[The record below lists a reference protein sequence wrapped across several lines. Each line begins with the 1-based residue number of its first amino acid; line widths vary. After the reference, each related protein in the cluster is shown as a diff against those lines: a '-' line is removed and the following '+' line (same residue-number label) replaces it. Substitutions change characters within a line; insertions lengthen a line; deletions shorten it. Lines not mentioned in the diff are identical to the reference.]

1 LKDYGS
7 ADGRIP
13 DSSRSASEKILL
25 RAGNQSDVP
34 KLAFNYKPLGVY
46 ILHGDSDRV
55 VPVTYAR
62 QMRKVLAD
70 FHSDYNYYEY
80 PGGEHWFGDQSVDW
94 PYIFSFFQWHSIAHD
109 TAVNTIDFTTSSPG
123 ISASYRW
130 ATIYQ
135 QVHPLQYSRIQLKR
149 NRAAKSITGSTENVL
164 MLQLALNDF
173 GATAEVKIVL
183 DSTTAVSYKTSSAND
198 TVFVVKENG
207 KWVVA
212 AKPSIHEKNPQR
224 YGTFKEAFNHH
235 MLFVVATG
243 GTAEEKEAVMNKALY
258 DAETWYYRGNG
269 AVDLITDKEY
279 AAAKYAG
286 RNVILY
292 GNANT
297 NAAWKSLL
305 GDCPIQV
312 SNNELKAGDAKWNGN
327 DLAAY
332 FIWPQKDPNLLVG
345 AVAATGVPGM
355 KAAFAN
361 QYFAGGSGFPDFMIF
376 NSDMLKGDEKAI
388 KLTGF
393 FDHRWK
399 LSPAEYV
406 LQQ

>member
-1 LKDYGS
+1 
-7 ADGRIP
+7 
-13 DSSRSASEKILL
+13 
-25 RAGNQSDVP
+25 
-34 KLAFNYKPLGVY
+34 
-46 ILHGDSDRV
+46 
-55 VPVTYAR
+55 
-62 QMRKVLAD
+62 
-70 FHSDYNYYEY
+70 
-80 PGGEHWFGDQSVDW
+80 
-94 PYIFSFFQWHSIAHD
+94 
-109 TAVNTIDFTTSSPG
+109 
-123 ISASYRW
+123 
-130 ATIYQ
+130 
-135 QVHPLQYSRIQLKR
+135 
-149 NRAAKSITGSTENVL
+149 
-164 MLQLALNDF
+164 
-173 GATAEVKIVL
+173 VL

-376 NSDMLKGDEKAI
+376 NSDMLKGEEKAI